1 MPVSDHTG
9 AWLAT
14 NARSV
19 ALVTPG
25 FAVAGAIGA
34 LPAIAGGAVLDDPDD
49 GSRTGGGGA
58 YAVAG

>member
-1 MPVSDHTG
+1 MPVSVHTG

-14 NARSV
+14 KARSA

-34 LPAIAGGAVLDDPDD
+34 FPAIAGAPLLDGA
-49 GSRTGGGGA
+49 GSGRSIGGGGA
-58 YAVAG
+58 

>member
-1 MPVSDHTG
+1 MPVSVHTG

-14 NARSV
+14 KAKSA

-34 LPAIAGGAVLDDPDD
+34 LPAIGGAPPLDDAGA
-49 GSRTGGGGA
+49 GSSIGGGGA
-58 YAVAG
+58 